1 LRPSS
6 AISDAPP
13 QRSLAHS
20 AAWVVGC
27 RVVGILAT
35 LAGNIVAARLL
46 GPAEFGLYLFL
57 TTVVACGS
65 LIGVAG
71 LNDASLRFLSENL
84 ALGRRPL
91 AVAYAR
97 RITKF
102 CAASTLLAAGLMSVA
117 LALFQFATGRFAQPV
132 LLISLTV
139 VALAAL
145 AWQQL
150 AGEMLRG
157 WNDLR
162 LASLF
167 SGGVAGG
174 PLSNLVFLAGIGGL
188 LLTHSPV
195 TSAAALAM
203 LVASVCLTVPAAL
216 YCVWRTI
223 HRDSAH
229 HAPAAPA
236 EPTVG
241 LSPGENRQLLSV
253 AGALLVLQLLAF
265 VSQQLDIWIGEALL
279 PPEQL
284 GLYGAA
290 KRSMLMLAMPVQMA
304 MLTIA
309 SGIPRLHAQSRRRE
323 LQDLLRGSA
332 TWAAMPSLAA
342 LVLLVLFPA
351 PLLSLVWG
359 GSYAGAAPLVRILA
373 VGSLALILSGNPVH
387 ALSLTGRHRGALAIN
402 VIAALVMTIAGPL
415 LAIGFGA
422 AGLAW
427 GAAAALAIQNV
438 LLWWLARRELGV
450 WTHVRFPRRTAARRA
465 TFVDETAEL
474 ELSISSPLRPTSLQT
489 VVAVSNLPN
498 T

>member
-1 LRPSS
+1 MRPSS
-6 AISDAPP
+6 TISEVPL
-13 QRSLAHS
+13 QRSLAKS

-57 TTVVACGS
+57 TTVAACGS

-71 LNDASLRFLSENL
+71 LNDAALRFLSENL

-97 RITKF
+97 RIGIF
-102 CAASTLLAAGLMSVA
+102 CAASTLLAAGLMAVA
-117 LALFQFATGRFAQPV
+117 LALFHVATGRLAEPV

-139 VALAAL
+139 IALAAL
-145 AWQQL
+145 TWQQL
-150 AGEMLRG
+150 AGEILRG

-167 SGGVAGG
+167 TGGVAGG

-188 LLTHSPV
+188 LLTRTPI
-195 TSAAALAM
+195 TSAAVLGLLA
-203 LVASVCLTVPAAL
+203 ASVCLTVPAAL

-223 HRDSAH
+223 HRDC
-229 HAPAAPA
+229 AAAA
-236 EPTVG
+236 EPAIA
-241 LSPGENRQLLSV
+241 LSRGENRQLLSV
-253 AGALLVLQLLAF
+253 AGILLVVQVLAF
-265 VSQQLDIWIGEALL
+265 ASQQLDIWIGEALL

-290 KRSMLMLAMPVQMA
+290 KRSMLMVAMPVQMA

-309 SGIPRLHAQSRRRE
+309 SGIPRLHAQNRRRE

-332 TWAAMPSLAA
+332 ALAAVPSLAA
-342 LVLLVLFPA
+342 LLMLVLFPA
-351 PLLSLVWG
+351 ALLNLVWG

-373 VGSLALILSGNPVH
+373 VGSFALIISGNPVH
-387 ALSLTGRHRGALAIN
+387 ALSLTGRHRRALAVN

-415 LAIGFGA
+415 LAIQFGA

-427 GAAAALAIQNV
+427 ASAAALTIQNV

-450 WTHVRFPRRTAARRA
+450 WTHIRFPRGTHAQQKSPI
-465 TFVDETAEL
+465 DETPGL
-474 ELSISSPLRPTSLQT
+474 ELSISSPLGPTSRQT